1 MSDFKLQYNCV
12 RVFQLCVRNALSAC
26 YQWLVRFRQ
35 MLGASDSI
43 VIIIEFRV
51 MDANAVCAVDFPL
64 SAYTSYNQDCFLM
77 CSQQP
82 SGISK
87 QVTDNLAALHRYN
100 G

>member
-1 MSDFKLQYNCV
+1 
-12 RVFQLCVRNALSAC
+12 
-26 YQWLVRFRQ
+26 
-35 MLGASDSI
+35 MLGTSDSI
-43 VIIIEFRV
+43 VIIIELRV
-51 MDANAVCAVDFPL
+51 MDSNAVCAVDFSL
-64 SAYTSYNQDCFLM
+64 SAYTSYNQDRFLM